1 MSQKENHQVEVAK
14 VAYELFENSGRMFG
28 NELENWLAA
37 EKIVLGRHAGGKVHN
52 ADYGA
57 STKGKKSSGK
67 TESKTVKTSKKPSES
82 ISKTARKKSPV
93 KKKTG

>member
-14 VAYELFENSGRMFG
+14 VAYELFENSGRIHG

-37 EKIVLGRHAGGKVHN
+37 EKIVLGRHAGEKVHN
-52 ADYGA
+52 AA

-82 ISKTARKKSPV
+82 SSKTTKKKSPV